1 LDNVKRLLFVFP
13 HPDDETFGPG
23 GTIARYVREGVEV
36 HYACATRGE
45 VGSVEPDMLKP
56 YEHLPEDQR
65 LGALRGQELRCAAD
79 KLGLT
84 GLHYLGYRD
93 SGMTGTPENKDPR
106 AFVNADPD
114 RVVEQLVQL
123 IRLIKPQV
131 IVTFDPFGGYGHP
144 DHIFAHQRTTEAF
157 KAAAQPDRYPSTG
170 EPYQPQKL
178 YWTVFPKR
186 LLKFFVAI
194 SPLFGRD
201 PTQFGRNKDINLREI
216 AAHDYAP
223 TTRIDIW
230 PYYDIKQDASECHRS
245 QLSGGPGMF
254 GRLPRFMQRWL
265 NGYETFRRVEPSWDG
280 QRRTERDLFEGI
292 P

>member
-131 IVTFDPFGGYGHP
+131 IVTFDPFGG
-144 DHIFAHQRTTEAF
+144 R
-157 KAAAQPDRYPSTG
+157 
-170 EPYQPQKL
+170 
-178 YWTVFPKR
+178 PKR
-186 LLKFFVAI
+186 SRPPRSPIVIRRPANLISRKNYIGPFSPNASSNSSSRSARCSDAI
-194 SPLFGRD
+194 RP
-201 PTQFGRNKDINLREI
+201 N
-216 AAHDYAP
+216 
-223 TTRIDIW
+223 
-230 PYYDIKQDASECHRS
+230 
-245 QLSGGPGMF
+245 SGGTKTSTCARSLRTIMRPPPASTSGPTMTSSRMPQSAIGASCPA
-254 GRLPRFMQRWL
+254 GRACS
-265 NGYETFRRVEPSWDG
+265 GACRVSCSAG
-280 QRRTERDLFEGI
+280 
-292 P
+292 